1 MITPKEWG
9 NLPQAKAEQLAGLL
23 KFLPQEDIQIRKAK
37 KLLVNGF
44 DCELV
49 AKLTKIPLE
58 KIRKFYSESWNPR
71 SRHPTQPQSQNWRNR
86 NLSVQWKAGKTCS
99 QLCEYF
105 KLPLYTII
113 RILDELDVPADEI
126 KSRLPEKSDPLYIE
140 YRKLVKIRKARK
152 AKLEKRRLR
161 TIQKQIDREAKRID
175 RENTPTKKELM
186 MAEQAERVKK
196 RKAQK
201 QEEIKQQLQGL

>member
-9 NLPQAKAEQLAGLL
+9 NLPQAKAEQIAGLF
-23 KFLPQEDIQIRKAK
+23 KFLPQEDIQVRKAK

-58 KIRKFYSESWNPR
+58 KIQKFYSESWNPR

-105 KLPLYTII
+105 KLPLFSVLE
-113 RILDELDVPADEI
+113 ILGELDIPAEEI
-126 KSRLPEKSDPLYIE
+126 KPRLPEKSDPLYIE

-161 TIQKQIDREAKRID
+161 TIQKQIDREAKRI
-175 RENTPTKKELM
+175 ELEKTPGKTELM
-186 MAEQAERVKK
+186 RKAQAERVAAKN
-196 RKAQK
+196 AQK